1 MGEGYHNFHHQFPM
15 DYRNAYLW
23 YQWDPTKWFIALCSF
38 LSLATNLK
46 MFSENEINKGIL
58 TMELKRMKKVQDKLV
73 WPRKADELA
82 VWSWE
87 RREWL
92 QFRFYLHFCV
102 LTTSFWH
109 GSQARVRRTETF
121 THLGLYPWR
130 IFLHREP
137 SWRKTTARIL
147 CRKRRHWSFLWRC
160 L

>member
-1 MGEGYHNFHHQFPM
+1 VLSPKDHFFSAILTMGEGYHNFHHQFPM

-87 RREWL
+87 RRE
-92 QFRFYLHFCV
+92 
-102 LTTSFWH
+102 
-109 GSQARVRRTETF
+109 
-121 THLGLYPWR
+121 
-130 IFLHREP
+130 
-137 SWRKTTARIL
+137 
-147 CRKRRHWSFLWRC
+147 
-160 L
+160 